1 MHTFGDNRRRQFTA
15 AGGSNIVVELY
26 TGFDFRAGEYARLF
40 ARSNATPFQHPLW
53 LDRFYAVLAPSRS
66 AEPVV
71 VTAREQRTGELKLV
85 LPLIRRQKSTVT
97 LLETTD
103 LGVSDYAAPVIELGW
118 RVPADLPEKL
128 HTVLPSHDLMRIR
141 PIRSETL
148 GLWRA
153 CLGGDPVELDFSA
166 HAVGLSADYRE
177 WRGQTLERGFAKYL
191 DRRKK
196 RFLKENG
203 AGLRLLTGRQ
213 EIAHGIETL
222 RRRRAGRFEGDPIQ
236 EEPVAEFYEAVAIE
250 GAPAGLTRIYALT
263 LAGEE
268 IGHIFGISGKGRFHY
283 LLIGCDYERHGR
295 HSPGLIA
302 YDLIIEDW
310 IAAGGTEFD
319 FTIGDEPFKR
329 DFGTQ
334 PTAMFMLGAAPT
346 WRGRLARAAYNA
358 REQLR
363 RLQRGRDTVRDG
375 GQSDG
380 GESGAA

>member
-1 MHTFGDNRRRQFTA
+1 MHTLGDDRRRQFNTA
-15 AGGSNIVVELY
+15 RGSNIVVEMH

-53 LDRFYAVLAPSRS
+53 LDHLYAVLAPSRS
-66 AEPVV
+66 AEPIV
-71 VTAREQRTGELKLV
+71 VTVREQRSAELKLV
-85 LPLIRRQKSTVT
+85 LPLIRRQKNAVT

-103 LGVSDYAAPVIELGW
+103 LGVSDYAAPVVELGW
-118 RVPADLPEKL
+118 QVPAGLPEKL
-128 HTVLPSHDLMRIR
+128 HAVLPPHDLMRIR
-141 PIRSETL
+141 PIRSETVE
-148 GLWRA
+148 LWRA
-153 CLGGDPVELDFSA
+153 CLGGEPVGLDFSA
-166 HAVGLSADYRE
+166 HAVALSADYRA

-196 RFLKENG
+196 RFLKESG
-203 AGLRLLTGRQ
+203 AGLRLLTGRE

-222 RRRRAGRFEGDPIQ
+222 RRRRAGRFVGDPIQ
-236 EEPVAEFYEAVAIE
+236 EGPVAEFYKAVAIE
-250 GAPAGLTRIYALT
+250 GSAAGLARTYALT

-268 IGHIFGISGKGRFHY
+268 IGHIFGVTGNGRFHY

-295 HSPGLIA
+295 HSPGLVA

-310 IAAGGTEFD
+310 IAAGGTAFD

-334 PTAMFMLGAAPT
+334 ATAMFMLGAAPT

-363 RLQRGRDTVRDG
+363 RLQRGRGAARDEG
-375 GQSDG
+375 PSDG
-380 GESGAA
+380 GESDAA